1 MGTWIA
7 HDSGSLSATPGV
19 VSARRTP
26 VLTVQV
32 EELRMRLAQFRRQL
46 PQYGAKPAPEDG
58 VLLKGPF
65 DTPED
70 WDPKTFAA
78 SQRPPHC
85 TNPVHDEEHRMS
97 PKDYLEWLASIP
109 LASTAALAP
118 LSHMEP
124 EEVDSAKQCVARS
137 RAQAK

>member
-1 MGTWIA
+1 
-7 HDSGSLSATPGV
+7 
-19 VSARRTP
+19 
-26 VLTVQV
+26 
-32 EELRMRLAQFRRQL
+32 MRLAQFRRQL

-70 WDPKTFAA
+70 WDPSTFAD
-78 SQRPPHC
+78 SQRPPHR
-85 TNPVHDEEHRMS
+85 TNPIHDEEHRMS

-118 LSHMEP
+118 LSHMSPGKVET
-124 EEVDSAKQCVARS
+124 AKKYAS
-137 RAQAK
+137 RPRHQAK